1 MRVYRESY
9 SKIRFYPTCPTH
21 DQKEDFKMESYVE
34 RWQREQKEKK
44 AARKKQK
51 AQKGQKEVKDDG
63 KDSRGEGHEAQ
74 TESGN
79 GE

>member
-1 MRVYRESY
+1 
-9 SKIRFYPTCPTH
+9 
-21 DQKEDFKMESYVE
+21 MESYVE

-44 AARKKQK
+44 AAQKKQK
-51 AQKGQKEVKDDG
+51 AQKGQKEVTDDG
-63 KDSRGEGHEAQ
+63 KNSRGEGHEAQ

>member
-1 MRVYRESY
+1 
-9 SKIRFYPTCPTH
+9 
-21 DQKEDFKMESYVE
+21 MESYVE

-44 AARKKQK
+44 AAQKKQK
-51 AQKGQKEVKDDG
+51 AQKEVKDDG
-63 KDSRGEGHEAQ
+63 KNSRGEGHEAQ

>member
-1 MRVYRESY
+1 
-9 SKIRFYPTCPTH
+9 
-21 DQKEDFKMESYVE
+21 MESYVD
-34 RWQREQKEKK
+34 RWQKEQKEKK
-44 AARKKQK
+44 EQK

-63 KDSRGEGHEAQ
+63 KNSRGEGHEAQ

>member
-21 DQKEDFKMESYVE
+21 EQKEDFKMESYVE
-34 RWQREQKEKK
+34 RWQKEKK
-44 AARKKQK
+44 AAQKKQK

-74 TESGN
+74 KAEGR
-79 GE
+79 